1 MENAT
6 SLGQRIYLL
15 RMQRNETQEIASEAI
30 GISHV
35 SLGRYE
41 SGARQPSADVLVR
54 IAKHYGVSVDYIVG
68 NQTED
73 EEEDELWSFREE
85 CRRDPERRRLFKVA
99 KYGSLNQVKQADA
112 IINALAAT
120 NPDYYDGDDPA

>member
-1 MENAT
+1 MIGDVIKRLRKQKGISQADLAESINVSQAAIASWEGGSRRPDLDT
-6 SLGQRIYLL
+6 VLELARFFDVTTDYLL
-15 RMQRNETQEIASEAI
+15 GNVRNE
-30 GISHV
+30 
-35 SLGRYE
+35 
-41 SGARQPSADVLVR
+41 
-54 IAKHYGVSVDYIVG
+54 
-68 NQTED
+68 ED
-73 EEEDELWSFREE
+73 DELWSFREE